1 MLDFIFQKDIAC
13 HDVSI
18 LQKQGWLNAD
28 ILGFVDQEIIS
39 WNVYLALLK
48 YSHVILSNEANML
61 VWSQSKTGKYNPKAG
76 YLHLIQDRNEMEISW
91 WWKWIWKLK
100 FLLK

>member
-28 ILGFVDQEIIS
+28 ILGFVDQETIY
-39 WNVYLALLK
+39 WNAYLALLK
-48 YSHVILSNEANML
+48 SSHVRLTNEDHLL
-61 VWSQSKTGKYNPKAG
+61 VWSQ
-76 YLHLIQDRNEMEISW
+76 
-91 WWKWIWKLK
+91 
-100 FLLK
+100 